1 VSEPEDVIIDAAH
14 VATATARSLWLK
26 YSPPAA
32 APGLCDFRRRLGLF
46 VTMLFPDAPE
56 ISAAESPAPRSLL
69 ARLASA
75 TPAHTLPEAPFPS
88 TDGSRIRLPA
98 VLDDRPPGA
107 ALPTYRLLALEQ
119 AARAQRGTPVWL
131 PTGDTLV
138 RDLFLLAEAA
148 TVDCLL
154 IRLVPGLGE
163 ELTAIRRSARISRP
177 RARLTRPETEVEH
190 LLCALLEAP
199 PANPPRG
206 IPRAGTPAES
216 LAWARQQG
224 TRMRSRA
231 GRYRGI
237 APVFLWGLPAPPI
250 EEAPTQVVEVQAHAP
265 AGSAKA
271 SRMRRRPRVRLS
283 APDEDDPRPGLWLPR
298 ADDPQESVEDPMGLQ
313 RPSDREEQA
322 RADELGDSL
331 AELPEAS
338 LVRTPETA
346 PEVLLSDELPP
357 RAAGLTPAE
366 RSVGALVYPEWD
378 WRRAS
383 YQLKGAVVRE
393 RRLPAGDPAWVEGAL
408 RRHNPL
414 IRRVRRDFERLR
426 PLRQALRGQLEGS
439 AVDVDAYV
447 VFAADRLAGGTPDG
461 RLYLEERRRR
471 RDTAV
476 LLLID
481 ASASTDAWV
490 AGSRRVIDVAKE
502 GLLIVIEALAA
513 LGDRHA
519 VFAFRGEGPERVDL
533 LAVKRFEEAAG
544 EPIKRRVA
552 ALEPNGYTRLGAA
565 LRHGTALLSRESTR
579 HRLLLLLSDGRPN
592 DVDVYE
598 GRYGLEDTRQAL
610 AEARVQGVKPF
621 CLTIDREA
629 PRYAARVFGNRD
641 YAVLRQPERMP
652 EVLVTVLRQL
662 LR

>member
-1 VSEPEDVIIDAAH
+1 
-14 VATATARSLWLK
+14 
-26 YSPPAA
+26 
-32 APGLCDFRRRLGLF
+32 
-46 VTMLFPDAPE
+46 
-56 ISAAESPAPRSLL
+56 
-69 ARLASA
+69 
-75 TPAHTLPEAPFPS
+75 
-88 TDGSRIRLPA
+88 
-98 VLDDRPPGA
+98 
-107 ALPTYRLLALEQ
+107 
-119 AARAQRGTPVWL
+119 
-131 PTGDTLV
+131 
-138 RDLFLLAEAA
+138 
-148 TVDCLL
+148 
-154 IRLVPGLGE
+154 
-163 ELTAIRRSARISRP
+163 
-177 RARLTRPETEVEH
+177 
-190 LLCALLEAP
+190 
-199 PANPPRG
+199 
-206 IPRAGTPAES
+206 
-216 LAWARQQG
+216 
-224 TRMRSRA
+224 
-231 GRYRGI
+231 
-237 APVFLWGLPAPPI
+237 
-250 EEAPTQVVEVQAHAP
+250 
-265 AGSAKA
+265 
-271 SRMRRRPRVRLS
+271 
-283 APDEDDPRPGLWLPR
+283 
-298 ADDPQESVEDPMGLQ
+298 
-313 RPSDREEQA
+313 
-322 RADELGDSL
+322 
-331 AELPEAS
+331 
-338 LVRTPETA
+338 
-346 PEVLLSDELPP
+346 
-357 RAAGLTPAE
+357 
-366 RSVGALVYPEWD
+366 
-378 WRRAS
+378 
-383 YQLKGAVVRE
+383 
-393 RRLPAGDPAWVEGAL
+393 
-408 RRHNPL
+408 
-414 IRRVRRDFERLR
+414 VRRDFERLR